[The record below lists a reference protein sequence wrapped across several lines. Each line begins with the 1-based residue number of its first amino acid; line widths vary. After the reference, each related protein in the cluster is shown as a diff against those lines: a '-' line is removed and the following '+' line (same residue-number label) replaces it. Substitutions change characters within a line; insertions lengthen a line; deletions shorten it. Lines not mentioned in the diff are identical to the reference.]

1 MAEINECANVGAVT
15 AAVAEGSNE
24 VGTVYYSDTY
34 GFEDRLQ
41 IFRGFL
47 LSLRSHILLW
57 AAEAAFM
64 PPALP
69 HPRRSDP

>member
-1 MAEINECANVGAVT
+1 MEINECANVGAVT

-41 IFRGFL
+41 ILEVVPYELTGNVY
-47 LSLRSHILLW
+47 LSGSNRSSIKKQ
-57 AAEAAFM
+57 M
-64 PPALP
+64 
-69 HPRRSDP
+69 S